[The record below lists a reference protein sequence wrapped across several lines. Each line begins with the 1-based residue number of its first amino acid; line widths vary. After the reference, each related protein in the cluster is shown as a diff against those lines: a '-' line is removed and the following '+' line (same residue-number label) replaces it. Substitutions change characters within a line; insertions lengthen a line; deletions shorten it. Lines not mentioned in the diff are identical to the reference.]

1 MLIYSI
7 LLFIQRTLGTPKHQA
22 LVSPVC
28 WTLIREQG
36 SNTPAFVGTLGI
48 PGSCPGMGKLTRW
61 HPSGSLALCS
71 LNNDFAQLC
80 NSSDRLEHCTRVSRG
95 TRLVTGYFVWFA
107 CMSFIMKALAAAALG
122 LH

>member
-7 LLFIQRTLGTPKHQA
+7 LLFIQRTLGTLKHQA

-80 NSSDRLEHCTRVSRG
+80 NS
-95 TRLVTGYFVWFA
+95 
-107 CMSFIMKALAAAALG
+107 
-122 LH
+122 